1 MKRLFFYA
9 LAMFFLIMT
18 LHACD
23 LFEAKNPYPD
33 GKASVRVMHIA
44 PMAPEAIRYFHME
57 DVIFTNLNFGD
68 VTDFTDVPVGR
79 NPDGFLNADGDTLV
93 VRDLM
98 RGGNMDKRFFD
109 FERSFTVFV
118 MHGPAASENVRIR
131 SMEIEPVPSADGKS
145 RVRLLHAVSGAGSVD
160 VYLSAPNQGV
170 NVADQLFA
178 DVPFNNEGGTAD
190 SAPAEMPL
198 YASADPGTYN
208 IQITANNDSDVI
220 YSESVTLD
228 ASRNYT
234 MILYPTAENDGIEQ
248 IFLLA
253 DN

>member
-23 LFEAKNPYPD
+23 LFEAEHPYPD

-44 PMAPEAIRYFHME
+44 PLAPESISYFHLE
-57 DVIFTNLNFGD
+57 EVVFSNLNFGD

-79 NPDGFLNADGDTLV
+79 NPDGFLNAGGDTLA

-98 RGGNMDKRFFD
+98 RGGNMDMRFFD

-118 MHGPAASENVRIR
+118 MHGPAAAENVRIR
-131 SMEIEPVPSADGKS
+131 SMEIEPVPNAEGKA
-145 RVRLLHAVSGAGSVD
+145 RVRILHAVSGAGSVD
-160 VYLSAPNQGV
+160 VYLSALNQGL
-170 NVADQLFA
+170 DDEDLFA
-178 DVPFNNEGGTAD
+178 IDLPFNNEGGAAD
-190 SAPAEMPL
+190 TAPAEMPL
-198 YASADPGTYN
+198 YAAADPGTYN
-208 IQITANNDSDVI
+208 IQITANNDSNVI

-234 MILYPTAENDGIEQ
+234 MILYPTAENDGIDR